1 MEIAKAAA
9 AERPTGA
16 HPRGRLLRPTDVA
29 RRLGVH
35 RNTVYRLIES
45 GELPAFS
52 LGGRGFTVRVDEA
65 EFERWF
71 YGEDGAA

>member
-1 MEIAKAAA
+1 
-9 AERPTGA
+9 
-16 HPRGRLLRPTDVA
+16 LLRPTDVA

-45 GELPAFS
+45 GELPAFQ
-52 LGGRGFTVRVDEA
+52 LGGRGYTLRVDEL

-71 YGEDGAA
+71 YDQGDVA